1 MLKKIFAFVLATIL
15 AFGVVTVS
23 ASAEDVSEPTTEEV
37 YVPVEHK
44 IADIITTIDAGESYY
59 INATDII
66 LLYETEEEEETT
78 DAVEPSEGE
87 EGETEDTTTPA
98 YSDILIVEYVTDFND
113 GSESVSAAGYTK
125 FIDYDESGYEVLSI
139 GKRTDYAMKGSAR
152 SNNIAIDFQSGLGYA
167 FKGWRV
173 QAVYSGKEFNRVTL
187 VAEWDIPELKGWA
200 GFMELF
206 RGYMKTWID
215 AFTEYL
221 ADLFKRIAA
230 FFV

>member
-44 IADIITTIDAGESYY
+44 IADIVATIDAGESYY
-59 INATDII
+59 INATDTIV
-66 LLYETEEEEETT
+66 LYETEDEETT
-78 DAVEPSEGE
+78 APVEDAEGE
-87 EGETEDTTTPA
+87 EGEDVTDTTTPT

-113 GSESVSAAGYTK
+113 GSESVSPAGYTT
-125 FIDYDESGYEVLSI
+125 FIDYDESGYEVLSV

-152 SNNIAIDFQSGLGYA
+152 SNNIAIDYQSGLGYA